1 MAGELSWSL
10 LPLAVLIALSPIHL
24 IPAVMVVLGPRAGA
38 SSAAYVTAWVA
49 GLLLVTT
56 ASVVVALVIG
66 LRGGVVLA
74 AGHEW
79 QATAKVVVGALLML
93 AGLRRW
99 FTRAGHGDP
108 PRWLGSLGAVTP
120 RGAVKLGL
128 LLSLANP
135 KVLLVA
141 TAAGATIGSAAAAG
155 GEAVGGLGD
164 GAVAL
169 FVVVAS
175 ATVVLPMLGHL
186 IVGEGFN
193 GRLAKVR
200 DQLLGNHAAAMAVMF
215 TGLGAVV
222 LVEGLLAL

>member
-79 QATAKVVVGALLML
+79 QATA
-93 AGLRRW
+93 
-99 FTRAGHGDP
+99 
-108 PRWLGSLGAVTP
+108 
-120 RGAVKLGL
+120 
-128 LLSLANP
+128 